1 LDEYKD
7 ALFENTHQLRATDE
21 SREKV
26 FGVNFTAWANGE
38 DAVDTVWDTADED
51 AAPNDAK
58 TPTNF
63 VDGKTPSG
71 QKSATHSDDVPDETS
86 DFDDDNDESNDNL
99 STPIRTVSG
108 DDALDMKMGALDN
121 SFLIRGNAVDV
132 FRNQGGGAL
141 TNADVRVQ
149 LKEYVLHFPNPDTLF
164 TAPL

>member
-1 LDEYKD
+1 MDEYKD

-108 DDALDMKMGALDN
+108 DDALDMKMGALDH

-132 FRNQGGGAL
+132 FRNQAGGAL

>member
-1 LDEYKD
+1 MDEYKD

-63 VDGKTPSG
+63 VDGKAPSG

-108 DDALDMKMGALDN
+108 DDALDMKSTQA
-121 SFLIRGNAVDV
+121 
-132 FRNQGGGAL
+132 GGAL